1 MRREAMKFH
10 ISAIALGCIAL
21 LSACGGGGGGG
32 TDGTVEQTMSF
43 QLPFSGQALIGVP
56 PNSATSTL
64 KATASSGG
72 AVTFTSNTPDICSV
86 SGDQLTLLKLGEC
99 SVTATQAGSNGY
111 APVSQ
116 RQVFVVPKNPQMI
129 AKFPNPGWQ
138 ALDTKPVQLSATFTS
153 GLPAKFTSK
162 TPDVCSVSGT
172 AMTKLANG
180 MCTIIAEQ
188 EGNDFYLPA
197 LVTGKDTM
205 SVTMAKFMQ
214 KDIPIG
220 TEKPAKMN
228 FVTGYKDGDNTNE
241 GLIGHYGNQWWCD
254 SCDRAASGDSFTFTA
269 SSDSAPDAWW
279 YSRASF
285 QFFAPGLVDADLL
298 SPDGTYR
305 AAVKET
311 ALTTPGAAPK
321 GLQLEI
327 QSALH
332 FNLAQNPEWFGAANN
347 KFGVELFLGHF
358 HQKDG
363 KACNVALKATV
374 QPTAAAATDYSVGL
388 KDQFAFSET
397 CGLSGLDVMDEVQS
411 YPVLEMRFS
420 AVQPNG
426 QVKNAAS
433 KYQTQFKLT
442 GPIYF
447 Q

>member
-21 LSACGGGGGGG
+21 LSACGGGGGG
-32 TDGTVEQTMSF
+32 TEGTVEQTMSF

-72 AVTFTSNTPDICSV
+72 AVTFSSNTSDICSV

-116 RQVFVVPKNPQMI
+116 RQVFVVPKNPQTI

-162 TPDVCSVSGT
+162 TPDVCSVTGT
-172 AMTKLANG
+172 TMTKLANG

-228 FVTGYKDGDNTNE
+228 FLTGYKDGDNTNE

-254 SCDRAASGDSFTFTA
+254 SCDRAVSSDSFTFTA
-269 SSDSAPDAWW
+269 SSDAAPDAWW

-285 QFFAPGLVDADLL
+285 QFFAPGLLDADLL

-332 FNLAQNPEWFGAANN
+332 FNLAQNPEWFGAADN
-347 KFGVELFLGHF
+347 KVNVELFLGHF
-358 HQKDG
+358 NQKDG

-426 QVKNAAS
+426 QVKNAAP